1 MNNHRVQKFS
11 PDGGLI
17 LAFGDCEEEGQ
28 RLGNVFS
35 ASIDNED
42 NLWVA
47 DTAHHRIQVYGPN
60 GKLINSITPKDLKH
74 PIGICY
80 LKNGEYLVADQ
91 SEDLIKRYDLHGN
104 LLSNIKRNEVAF
116 GDLYIMTFSH
126 THGIFASDHWSS
138 RILHLDSSLNVQGVY
153 GSSGRRVGQF
163 NRIGWM
169 DTYNDL
175 LAVADMCNNRIQFF
189 DIKKTLS
196 S

>member
-1 MNNHRVQKFS
+1 MNNQRVQKFS

-17 LAFGDCEEEGQ
+17 LTFGDCEKEGQ

-42 NLWVA
+42 NLWVS
-47 DTAHHRIQVYGPN
+47 DTVHHRIQVYDPN
-60 GKLINSITPKDLKH
+60 GKLISSVTPKDLKH
-74 PIGICY
+74 PIGICC
-80 LKNGEYLVADQ
+80 LKNEEYLVADQ
-91 SEDLIKRYDLHGN
+91 SEDLVKHYDLQGN
-104 LLSNIKRNEVAF
+104 LLASLKKKDTTF
-116 GDLYIMTFSH
+116 GDLYIMTFSN

-153 GSSGRRVGQF
+153 GNSGRRVGQF

-189 DIKKTLS
+189 DAKKTLS